1 MPRTL
6 WQGKYKVGPLV
17 RTVWNMKM
25 KSIIIFIA
33 SDLKH
38 WNWFN
43 FTSIAERTCRDAK
56 NLLWKIRSMTCRNV
70 KNNWNWYF
78 NLKSVFN
85 SIDQI
90 QFVILLKGN
99 VDNALL
105 TFLHRMFLNHL
116 PTRICRNRKKGRN
129 RNKQNFT
136 KHDANYLINL
146 FIFRKVV

>member
-1 MPRTL
+1 MFR
-6 WQGKYKVGPLV
+6 QAKAV
-17 RTVWNMKM
+17 RTMFILSFNQNIKVNIAENTMTRKIQSWSFSQNSVKYEDEVHHH
-25 KSIIIFIA
+25 FIA

-99 VDNALL
+99 VDNAFL
-105 TFLHRMFLNHL
+105 TWCVLSSSNVSQSIAHPDL
-116 PTRICRNRKKGRN
+116 
-129 RNKQNFT
+129 
-136 KHDANYLINL
+136 
-146 FIFRKVV
+146 